1 VSVPLPACG
10 SLFGNRVVWTEDVSS
25 SSSSSSSATQWFMLQ
40 EIMCSPGAS
49 GGPWQIFLFTSSN
62 GLQWRLLND
71 GAPLQSL
78 QLHPDGMCV
87 RLVPHRASFAARA
100 FACSSFEKFL
110 SARASRGVF
119 L

>member
-1 VSVPLPACG
+1 MSVPLPACG
-10 SLFGNRVVWTEDVSS
+10 SLFGNRVVWTEDGSSSS

-62 GLQWRLLND
+62 GLQWQLLND

-87 RLVPHRASFAARA
+87 RLVSRRASMPVHSLAAV
-100 FACSSFEKFL
+100 L
-110 SARASRGVF
+110 SARASRGAF

>member
-1 VSVPLPACG
+1 MSVPLPACG
-10 SLFGNRVVWTEDVSS
+10 SLFGNRVVWTEDGSSSS

-62 GLQWRLLND
+62 GAQWQLLND

-87 RLVPHRASFAARA
+87 RLVSRRASMPVHSLAAV
-100 FACSSFEKFL
+100 L
-110 SARASRGVF
+110 SARASRGAF

>member
-1 VSVPLPACG
+1 
-10 SLFGNRVVWTEDVSS
+10 
-25 SSSSSSSATQWFMLQ
+25 MLQ

-62 GLQWRLLND
+62 GVQWQLLND

-87 RLVPHRASFAARA
+87 RLVSRCASFAAVHSLA
-100 FACSSFEKFL
+100 AVL